1 MASKKPLPGSTTP
14 KKLIDGS
21 LIFITLVAVVAGIAV
36 YVTHGAGAFWNVVA
50 RETLFTGALVPKIV
64 AGVIMASALPF
75 LVSKERIQALV
86 GPESGMRG
94 LIIATLAGAIV
105 PGGPS
110 VTYPLT
116 VSLLAA
122 GADLGAGIA
131 LVSGWV
137 LLGLNRTLIW
147 EFSFL
152 PADFVLLRVALSLPV
167 PILLGWATRKLYK
180 GRDV

>member
-1 MASKKPLPGSTTP
+1 
-14 KKLIDGS
+14 
-21 LIFITLVAVVAGIAV
+21 
-36 YVTHGAGAFWNVVA
+36 
-50 RETLFTGALVPKIV
+50 
-64 AGVIMASALPF
+64 
-75 LVSKERIQALV
+75 
-86 GPESGMRG
+86 
-94 LIIATLAGAIV
+94 
-105 PGGPS
+105 
-110 VTYPLT
+110 
-116 VSLLAA
+116 LLAA

-167 PILLGWATRKLYK
+167 PILLGWATRKLYQ